1 LNSADVDAPLVALL
15 IPPLLKRK
23 KKLSAKAIAA
33 AAEVAD
39 KAAAKAADKAAI
51 AAAAAL
57 KPTKKALR
65 AKDKKPRIEWT
76 DKIVVAIY
84 NALLRGVKIR
94 LRV

>member
-1 LNSADVDAPLVALL
+1 M
-15 IPPLLKRK
+15 IPPPPKRK

-33 AAEVAD
+33 AAEAVDEAV
-39 KAAAKAADKAAI
+39 I

-57 KPTKKALR
+57 KPAKKAPR

-76 DKIVVAIY
+76 DKMVVAMY
-84 NALLRGVKIR
+84 DALLGGVKIR